1 MPNITGCSA
10 GGFPELSID
19 HRLFDSQRDIV
30 TASTATLPIHHSTS
44 GLTEGSLLVASVV
57 FATRPDRR
65 DFMAAKRAR
74 GNRLLTAL
82 PKGDYK
88 ILSPMLEHVPLVY
101 NETIYEAG
109 KLIRHIYFPA
119 SGIISLLSG
128 VSENSTIE
136 VGIVGNEGM
145 AGLPVY
151 LGVQTSSTRA
161 LVQGSGS
168 ALRMGTSDFLKF
180 SARSSKLQALMLRYM
195 HSLFTQVSQSAACNR
210 FHPIDERLARWLMM
224 TRDRVGSSEFQITQE
239 FLSNMLGVRRE
250 AVNKAAGL
258 LQERG
263 LVSYLRG
270 NMKII
275 DRKGLERAACTC
287 YKIIKAEY
295 DWKLN

>member
-1 MPNITGCSA
+1 
-10 GGFPELSID
+10 
-19 HRLFDSQRDIV
+19 
-30 TASTATLPIHHSTS
+30 
-44 GLTEGSLLVASVV
+44 
-57 FATRPDRR
+57 
-65 DFMAAKRAR
+65 MAARQAR

-82 PKGDYK
+82 PKSDYK
-88 ILSPMLEHVPLVY
+88 LLSPMLEQVRLVY

-109 KLIRHIYFPA
+109 KPIRHIYFPE

-145 AGLPVY
+145 VGLPVY
-151 LGVQTSSTRA
+151 LGVERSSTRA
-161 LVQGSGS
+161 LVQGAGS
-168 ALRMGTSDFLKF
+168 ALRMEAADFIKF
-180 SARSSKLQALMLRYM
+180 SARSPKLQTLMLRYI

-224 TRDRVGSSEFQITQE
+224 TRDRMGSSKFQITQE
-239 FLSNMLGVRRE
+239 FLSNMLGIRRE
-250 AVNKAAGL
+250 AVNKAAGI

-270 NMKII
+270 NMKIL

>member
-1 MPNITGCSA
+1 M
-10 GGFPELSID
+10 
-19 HRLFDSQRDIV
+19 
-30 TASTATLPIHHSTS
+30 ATKH
-44 GLTEGSLLVASVV
+44 
-57 FATRPDRR
+57 
-65 DFMAAKRAR
+65 AR

-88 ILSPMLEHVPLVY
+88 TLSPMLEEIPLVY
-101 NETIYEAG
+101 NEKIYEPSST
-109 KLIRHIYFPA
+109 IRYVYFIE

-128 VSENSTIE
+128 VDEDSTIE

-151 LGVQTSSTRA
+151 LGVKKSSTLA
-161 LVQGSGS
+161 IVQGSGS
-168 ALRMGTSDFLKF
+168 ALRMKSADFVTF
-180 SARSSKLQALMLRYM
+180 SARSPKLQVLMLRYI

-210 FHPIDERLARWLMM
+210 FHLIDERLARWLMM
-224 TRDRVGSSEFQITQE
+224 TRDRMGSNEFQITQE
-239 FLSNMLGVRRE
+239 FLSNMLGIRRE
-250 AVNKAAGL
+250 AVNKAAGI

-270 NMKII
+270 NMKIL
-275 DRKGLERAACTC
+275 DRKELERAACTC